1 MLQPYV
7 CPCCNPNLPRC
18 PEGESQENTGSTKC
32 NACPAGTFDPAAPT
46 EDPVSCT
53 ACPAG
58 QFSTAARQLS
68 CTPCAPGTFA
78 ARERTVTCEA
88 CPGGLFAASTGST
101 ECEPCAAGRYAE
113 DPGGQAVGASSCK
126 RCASTLIHAV
136 ALRA

>member
-1 MLQPYV
+1 MINLKAFRLASLQMLAAAIAQLSHSLAYIV
-7 CPCCNPNLPRC
+7 GSWLSSCP
-18 PEGESQENTGSTKC
+18 
-32 NACPAGTFDPAAPT
+32 
-46 EDPVSCT
+46 

-126 RCASTLIHAV
+126 RCARSESIPLHAV
-136 ALRA
+136 ALCA